1 MYTQLN
7 FQDCLLTDLYFMMN
21 MSKIRMH
28 IAALQ
33 GKSKNLN
40 SNNENVN
47 SLTIECFSQTFEKS
61 LKIMCRSNPAIDGL

>member
-61 LKIMCRSNPAIDGL
+61 LNKDAHRCARIGK